1 MMKKKLIVSFLIIAI
16 LTVLSS
22 LSVHVYKTV
31 AYSGNSIDLTDSNL
45 ATSLQQLVLYGD
57 SRMHPEHSQLVFPDN
72 MTEDKRNEISQQ
84 YKDILDSK
92 SYLFDEVYYKFTN
105 TQNGSVEDKLNINKK
120 NKRFHLELTYDH
132 NGTLHINKSEYYDL
146 FTNQLIDGALE
157 NIDNDGDIKIDN
169 PKNLKVEIQIPKE
182 ITDRKLLA
190 QVSDLEAVLGFISMT
205 LFCGSIL
212 IIIFMCFIPIEILKE
227 LNPYKTMK
235 DWFFIVNAVIISLA
249 LGIAGSAMIAM
260 IQGDLGNQVPIYF
273 IKTNTQFN
281 LNIALFTLFMIFY
294 LFVSIIGFGLKYIV
308 SEGVLNYFSEH
319 TFIHLF
325 YKYVK
330 EKNEQLSEMAISEIE
345 KKNLALTCFVSI
357 LFLSL
362 LSFVP
367 YIGIPLMVV
376 YGVFLYFHLNN
387 KLIDIK
393 QHYQQLIDQT
403 NRMIEGEFKEI
414 TEDLGSFNDLRDS
427 LNKVKDGFEKAV
439 DKEVSASKMKTE
451 LISNVSHDLKTPL
464 TCIKNYVVLLQNTK
478 DEQERE
484 AYLKELN
491 HYTNRMTQLIEDLF
505 DVARVNSGE
514 MNIKKTELDIV
525 SLLNQALIESDEIL
539 SSKKLQIIK
548 NSNVDKQ
555 MVMLDGEKTYRVF
568 ENLINNIGKYA
579 LDNTR
584 VYIDLNVDE
593 DITISFKNISKAEMN
608 FTSEEIVERFKR
620 GDKSRHQS
628 GSGLGLAIAKSFTEV
643 QEGKFDLTID
653 GDMFKVVLHFKK

>member
-1 MMKKKLIVSFLIIAI
+1 
-16 LTVLSS
+16 
-22 LSVHVYKTV
+22 
-31 AYSGNSIDLTDSNL
+31 
-45 ATSLQQLVLYGD
+45 
-57 SRMHPEHSQLVFPDN
+57 
-72 MTEDKRNEISQQ
+72 
-84 YKDILDSK
+84 
-92 SYLFDEVYYKFTN
+92 
-105 TQNGSVEDKLNINKK
+105 
-120 NKRFHLELTYDH
+120 
-132 NGTLHINKSEYYDL
+132 
-146 FTNQLIDGALE
+146 
-157 NIDNDGDIKIDN
+157 
-169 PKNLKVEIQIPKE
+169 
-182 ITDRKLLA
+182 
-190 QVSDLEAVLGFISMT
+190 
-205 LFCGSIL
+205 
-212 IIIFMCFIPIEILKE
+212 
-227 LNPYKTMK
+227 
-235 DWFFIVNAVIISLA
+235 
-249 LGIAGSAMIAM
+249 
-260 IQGDLGNQVPIYF
+260 
-273 IKTNTQFN
+273 
-281 LNIALFTLFMIFY
+281 MIFY
-294 LFVSIIGFGLKYIV
+294 LFASIIGFGLKYIV

-376 YGVFLYFHLNN
+376 YGVSLYLYLNN

-653 GDMFKVVLHFKK
+653 GDMFKVLLHFKK

>member
-1 MMKKKLIVSFLIIAI
+1 
-16 LTVLSS
+16 
-22 LSVHVYKTV
+22 
-31 AYSGNSIDLTDSNL
+31 
-45 ATSLQQLVLYGD
+45 
-57 SRMHPEHSQLVFPDN
+57 
-72 MTEDKRNEISQQ
+72 
-84 YKDILDSK
+84 
-92 SYLFDEVYYKFTN
+92 
-105 TQNGSVEDKLNINKK
+105 
-120 NKRFHLELTYDH
+120 
-132 NGTLHINKSEYYDL
+132 
-146 FTNQLIDGALE
+146 
-157 NIDNDGDIKIDN
+157 
-169 PKNLKVEIQIPKE
+169 
-182 ITDRKLLA
+182 
-190 QVSDLEAVLGFISMT
+190 
-205 LFCGSIL
+205 
-212 IIIFMCFIPIEILKE
+212 
-227 LNPYKTMK
+227 
-235 DWFFIVNAVIISLA
+235 
-249 LGIAGSAMIAM
+249 
-260 IQGDLGNQVPIYF
+260 
-273 IKTNTQFN
+273 
-281 LNIALFTLFMIFY
+281 MIFY
-294 LFVSIIGFGLKYIV
+294 LFASIIGFGLKYIV

-376 YGVFLYFHLNN
+376 YGVSLYLHLSN